1 MQVASLST
9 LFSRFVSRFG
19 RCNILQYPHQ
29 RLGHLRRRACMEA
42 QDFVSKI
49 QQLAKMDR
57 AKIRED
63 DQRGFKY
70 NDTIQ

>member
-1 MQVASLST
+1 
-9 LFSRFVSRFG
+9 
-19 RCNILQYPHQ
+19 
-29 RLGHLRRRACMEA
+29 MEA